1 MDYSYLDR
9 EEYKDVQILRI
20 EDNKNDLPFFIAKLD
35 NTCNQSKHRHEFVQI
50 IYVCKGKLKH
60 AINNNIFDIF
70 RGDIFIIPPYVPH
83 NFIVD
88 SNEKYEIIE
97 FEFVPEFINEKFS
110 SDVSGRSFMDFAYL
124 EPFLV
129 TEKEMKPRLNL
140 CGSIQLEVE
149 GILDEILKEYE
160 VRDTDFELMVKGLL
174 LKLLILLGRE
184 FRKDIAG
191 TEYQKLYERHRD
203 AIYNAIKYI
212 DSNFEKEISIEEV
225 SKIAM
230 LSQSYLRYLF
240 KQITQK
246 TLTEYIQNLRI
257 TKAIELLKTRNDM
270 RIIDICHYVGFNN
283 ISHFNRV
290 FRQDTGVSP
299 SAFRKGV

>member
-9 EEYKDVQILRI
+9 EEYKDVEILRI
-20 EDNKNDLPFFIAKLD
+20 EDNKNNLPFFIIKLD
-35 NTCNQSKHRHEFVQI
+35 NTCNQTKHRHEFVQI
-50 IYVCKGKLKH
+50 IFVSKGKLKH
-60 AINNNIFDIF
+60 AINDNIFDIY

-83 NFIVD
+83 NFIVE
-88 SNEKYEIIE
+88 SSEKYEIIE

-110 SDVSGRSFMDFAYL
+110 AEASGGSFMDFAYL

>member
-9 EEYKDVQILRI
+9 EEYQGIPILRI
-20 EDNKNDLPFFIAKLD
+20 EDNMNNLPFFISKPAE
-35 NTCNQSKHRHEFVQI
+35 CNQTKHRHEFVQI
-50 IYVCKGKLKH
+50 IYICRGKLKH
-60 AINNNIFDIF
+60 AINENVFNIY
-70 RGDIFIIPPYVPH
+70 RGDIFVIPPYVPH
-83 NFIVD
+83 YFIDESDGNF
-88 SNEKYEIIE
+88 EFIE
-97 FEFVPEFINEKFS
+97 FEFMPEFINEKFS
-110 SDVSGRSFMDFAYL
+110 AGETARGFMDFAYL

-140 CGSIQLEVE
+140 CGSLQLEVE
-149 GILDEILKEYE
+149 SILDEILKEYE
-160 VRDTDFELMVKGLL
+160 TRDTDFEPMVKALL

-184 FRKDIAG
+184 FRKGIAG
-191 TEYQKLYERHRD
+191 TEYQSLYDRHRD
-203 AIYNAIKYI
+203 AIYNAIRYV
-212 DSNFEKEISIEEV
+212 DANYDKEITIDEISR
-225 SKIAM
+225 IAM
-230 LSQSYLRYLF
+230 LSQSYFRYLF

-246 TLTEYIQNLRI
+246 TLTEYVQYLRI

-299 SAFRKGV
+299 RAFRKGV